1 MTEQIFLTLLD
12 PPDQCAVL
20 RGTRKQNFEI
30 WIDFYAIFLWP
41 MVIDFLFIFE
51 LHGYVLTFMLKLLF
65 HSFTKV
71 SARRSF
77 HVMRLWKGLPVDF
90 FHVVKVDRWVLIP
103 ILLTS
108 FGEIF
113 ASEKINKTFY
123 KVYNSFLVLLTCLP
137 QYYIQGRN
145 CGETLGATSGMLSRI
160 CPPGWHRVKV
170 SCY

>member
-1 MTEQIFLTLLD
+1 MQCWGEPESRILKFELIFT
-12 PPDQCAVL
+12 QFFL
-20 RGTRKQNFEI
+20 R
-30 WIDFYAIFLWP
+30 P

-170 SCY
+170 SGRPCEYIPDIKD